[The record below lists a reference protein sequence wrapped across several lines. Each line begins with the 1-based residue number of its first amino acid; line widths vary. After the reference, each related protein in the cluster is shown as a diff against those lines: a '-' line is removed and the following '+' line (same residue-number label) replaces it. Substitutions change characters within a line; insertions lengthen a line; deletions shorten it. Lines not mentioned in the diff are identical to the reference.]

1 MKTWKKVLLAL
12 VVVGAI
18 AGGSLLY
25 YIKVVCNRPIDMA
38 SKSAVSV
45 TSDEFLNS
53 CKTNKAHWDST
64 YLEKAVQVS
73 GTIKEVSTDTTIA
86 IVGTDS
92 TAVINCLLQNP
103 SKGLK
108 AGDKT
113 TVKGMC
119 FGSDADLMTGGTI
132 ININKAIIV
141 TQ

>member
-1 MKTWKKVLLAL
+1 MKTWKKVLLVL
-12 VVVGAI
+12 VVLGAI
-18 AGGSLLY
+18 SGGGVY
-25 YIKVVCNRPIDMA
+25 YYVKVVCTRPIDMA

-45 TSDEFLNS
+45 TADEFLNS

-73 GTIKEVSTDTTIA
+73 GTIKEVTTDTTMA

-92 TAVINCLLQNP
+92 TAIINCLLQNP

-119 FGSDADLMTGGTI
+119 FGSDADLLSGGTI
-132 ININKAIIV
+132 INVNKAIIV

>member
-1 MKTWKKVLLAL
+1 MKTWKKVLIVL
-12 VVVGAI
+12 VVIGAI
-18 AGGSLLY
+18 AGCSLLY

-45 TSDEFLNS
+45 TADEFLNT
-53 CKTNKAHWDST
+53 CKTNKAHWDSS

-73 GTIKEVSTDTTIA
+73 GIIKEVSTDTTISL
-86 IVGTDS
+86 VGSDS

-108 AGDKT
+108 VGDKT
-113 TVKGMC
+113 SVKGMC

-132 ININKAIIV
+132 INLNKAIIV